1 MECSALPP
9 SLPYMFG
16 VHIRKRIAKYV
27 PPNMFPADSK
37 SHPPLSF
44 VECIS
49 RRASHPEFD
58 ELQFPPHQYC
68 TIHTYNY
75 RN

>member
-49 RRASHPEFD
+49 RRHPIPN
-58 ELQFPPHQYC
+58 LTSSNFPPSVLYN
-68 TIHTYNY
+68 TYI
-75 RN
+75 